1 MGIPRG
7 SERDDVGGTQR
18 VGVPAHGDVATD
30 GDDRVG
36 LVVAPVQR
44 ALHDPVPEE
53 KVSAEAPNLR
63 ATVSPEARRSVT
75 SSLCVLDSSL
85 ASS

>member
-18 VGVPAHGDVATD
+18 VGVPAHGNVATD

-53 KVSAEAPNLR
+53 KISAEAPNLR
-63 ATVSPEARRSVT
+63 AEHADIGGTGLLHYSW
-75 SSLCVLDSSL
+75 L
-85 ASS
+85 